1 MNAGTTPSANGGDG
15 ARPQDNGLPAIRYV
29 PLMDVSPE
37 FGDVLLAALG
47 RSRIAA
53 YLGDS
58 PDHPAGRR
66 LFVAA
71 QERVDARTIVSAVI
85 RATGGTP
92 PPMSAEPPEPGPDA
106 PPQAG
111 EPPADEIDFDAA
123 FADLIADWHVDT
135 VTAIRNAEKAL
146 SREDADWR
154 ARLEQSPADADGL
167 AWLDEQ
173 HYVPPT
179 PPPLPRF
186 APPTLVAILVLAVS
200 VLLLVFG
207 THLALGNRFVMFLGV
222 CGVLVSTAILVMR
235 LRARP
240 DDDDDGAVV

>member
-1 MNAGTTPSANGGDG
+1 MTYGPAAQPGGDDLP
-15 ARPQDNGLPAIRYV
+15 RQQDNGLPAVRYV

-53 YLGDS
+53 YLDHS

-71 QERVDARTIVSAVI
+71 EERVDARTIVSAVI

-92 PPMSAEPPEPGPDA
+92 PPV
-106 PPQAG
+106 AG
-111 EPPADEIDFDAA
+111 EKAELRPDPLAGVDTDAA

-154 ARLEQSPADADGL
+154 ARLEQTPADADEL

-173 HYVPPT
+173 HYVPPV

-186 APPTLVAILVLAVS
+186 AGPTVVAIAVLAVS

>member
-1 MNAGTTPSANGGDG
+1 
-15 ARPQDNGLPAIRYV
+15 
-29 PLMDVSPE
+29 MDVSPE
-37 FGDVLLAALG
+37 FGDVLLTALG

-53 YLGDS
+53 YLDSS
-58 PDHPAGRR
+58 PDHPAGRH
-66 LFVAA
+66 LYVAA
-71 QERVDARTIVSAVI
+71 EERGDARTIVSAVI

-92 PPMSAEPPEPGPDA
+92 PPVTDGSAANDDQAEPRADPL
-106 PPQAG
+106 AG
-111 EPPADEIDFDAA
+111 IDTDAA

-154 ARLEQSPADADGL
+154 ARLEQSPADSDGL

-173 HYVPPT
+173 HYVPPA

-222 CGVLVSTAILVMR
+222 VGVLVSTAILVMR

>member
-15 ARPQDNGLPAIRYV
+15 ARPHDNGLPAVRYV

-71 QERVDARTIVSAVI
+71 EERVDARTIVSAVI

-92 PPMSAEPPEPGPDA
+92 PPATEEPPEPRPD
-106 PPQAG
+106 PLAG
-111 EPPADEIDFDAA
+111 VDTDAA

-154 ARLEQSPADADGL
+154 ARLEQTPADADEL

-173 HYVPPT
+173 HYVPPV

-240 DDDDDGAVV
+240 DDDDDGAIV